1 MVTLFSRTIK
11 VISDPSCRPERIDT
25 IMAMEQNKFVFF
37 LVFFRNT
44 MTFYLVV
51 KLLSLDSDNT
61 SKYDVIFFFFIIKR
75 MFMPFTCNHM
85 IVFMSHHFKNVVLI
99 VPKVEMQSYSISMFA
114 GQ

>member
-11 VISDPSCRPERIDT
+11 VISDPSCRPERIDI
-25 IMAMEQNKFVFF
+25 IMAMEQNKFVF
-37 LVFFRNT
+37 FFRNT

-61 SKYDVIFFFFIIKR
+61 SKYDVIFF
-75 MFMPFTCNHM
+75 FTCNHM

>member
-11 VISDPSCRPERIDT
+11 VISNPSCRPERIDI
-25 IMAMEQNKFVFF
+25 IMAMEQNKFVF
-37 LVFFRNT
+37 FFRNT

-61 SKYDVIFFFFIIKR
+61 SKYDVIFFFIIKR

-99 VPKVEMQSYSISMFA
+99 VPKVKMQSYSISMFA

>member
-1 MVTLFSRTIK
+1 
-11 VISDPSCRPERIDT
+11 
-25 IMAMEQNKFVFF
+25 
-37 LVFFRNT
+37 

-61 SKYDVIFFFFIIKR
+61 SEYDVIKR

-99 VPKVEMQSYSISMFA
+99 VPKVIIQAVTNGRSVTSEPVCTGWGKYGTFMQVSN
-114 GQ
+114 GVP